1 MVAIT
6 TTKEETSE
14 DFGGRLLQKMQVD
27 NRAKEKAFR
36 KREKREAQQK
46 EIMEISTKVG
56 LGIGDAYFQ
65 NKTNDFLNTEEMVNK
80 TLRMRT
86 AFNTATQAEETEK
99 KARESKLGYEG
110 YFNQLGKLRAEP
122 DMKEAFGTNKNA
134 SQYADHVLIAGN
146 DIGET
151 LRRDHEERLKLTN
164 AYMSARGVEEG
175 QDVFLN
181 EIKKNNPTTVGQGI
195 TKMLGNFIGL
205 TSDQQISTRADKIFT
220 AGNELVKFQDTYN
233 ETGDA
238 EIASIIA
245 TATPKNLR
253 SPASSV
259 GDDIKFFD
267 VPNRIAGRADIKM
280 PYRELKVWNKEA
292 GFYDL
297 KMAFLNP
304 DGTTSGDYMSAAKG
318 QNVASYQQIVA
329 AIEGTPELLNTFKGH
344 FKSRIPK
351 ENQENLSEQIQ
362 ARVKDELSNRATGTE
377 RTNHE
382 LSYYNRIYA
391 RLGASTQLISEETGL
406 DERSAA
412 IVSASLFLKAP
423 TIDGTGAFKNGAG
436 RTTPYAVLLAMKEQD
451 KLGEIRMNGSIISRF
466 IGSNGENLISA
477 YLNASKNE
485 RIIMDKNLD
494 SILDGDNK
502 KGLLPVELFT
512 QVQSVAKFIANNP
525 LPNTMTLADKIK
537 VAEVVH
543 GKLVTEIEKIGGDV
557 NDGTPEVKANPDD
570 KDGVWEWVKDH
581 PGAITTAVA
590 IGLMLAPPGA
600 AAAGIAA
607 VGSTALTVGRAS
619 VAAAKAA
626 WRFKKPF
633 YDWVKK
639 KSKAQFYNKDIDTQ
653 IGITIPG
660 KLDRVKASA
669 ALVLTVPPAVEAL
682 GSLLSR
688 PEEQDSS
695 LVIPE
700 TANVPETVVDKVSY
714 VGNILGD
721 TENEITFMKGVV
733 KQESNFGNNPNTY
746 NMTSDGAGRFGV
758 AQVDRVA
765 FNEVQKKLRDKNS
778 RIFKFLKP
786 FKDKLNIDLSQ
797 ISYADLRNDVVSI
810 AIGRLYLKQLT
821 EEKIPST
828 LEEQAAYWKK
838 YYNTSSGKGKI
849 EDFITTNRTA

>member
-14 DFGGRLLQKMQVD
+14 DFGGRLLQKVQVD

-46 EIMEISTKVG
+46 EIMKISTKVG

-80 TLRMRT
+80 TLKMRT

-122 DMKEAFGTNKNA
+122 DMKEAFGTNRNA
-134 SQYADHVLIAGN
+134 SQYEDHVLIAGN

-151 LRRDHEERLKLTN
+151 LRKDHEERLKLTN

-253 SPASSV
+253 NPASSV

-280 PYRELKVWNKEA
+280 PYRELKVWNEEA

-451 KLGEIRMNGSIISRF
+451 ELGEIRMNGSIISRF

-494 SILDGDNK
+494 SILGGK
-502 KGLLPVELFT
+502 QSKLLPVELFT

-590 IGLMLAPPGA
+590 VGLMLAPPGA

-633 YDWVKK
+633 YDWIKK

-733 KQESNFGNNPNTY
+733 NQESNFGNNPNTY

-786 FKDKLNIDLSQ
+786 FKDKLNVDLSQ

>member
-14 DFGGRLLQKMQVD
+14 DFGGRLLQKVQVD

-46 EIMEISTKVG
+46 EIMKISTKVG

-80 TLRMRT
+80 TLKMRT

-122 DMKEAFGTNKNA
+122 DMKEAFGTNRNA
-134 SQYADHVLIAGN
+134 SQYEDHVLIAGN

-151 LRRDHEERLKLTN
+151 LRKDHEERLKLTN

-253 SPASSV
+253 NPASSV

-280 PYRELKVWNKEA
+280 PYRELKVWNEEA

-451 KLGEIRMNGSIISRF
+451 ELGEIRMNGSIVSRF
-466 IGSNGENLISA
+466 IGSNGENLISS

-494 SILDGDNK
+494 SILGGK
-502 KGLLPVELFT
+502 QSKLLPVELFT

-590 IGLMLAPPGA
+590 VGLMLAPPGA

-786 FKDKLNIDLSQ
+786 FKDKLNVDLSQ

>member
-1 MVAIT
+1 M
-6 TTKEETSE
+6 
-14 DFGGRLLQKMQVD
+14 R
-27 NRAKEKAFR
+27 
-36 KREKREAQQK
+36 
-46 EIMEISTKVG
+46 
-56 LGIGDAYFQ
+56 
-65 NKTNDFLNTEEMVNK
+65 ND
-80 TLRMRT
+80 
-86 AFNTATQAEETEK
+86 
-99 KARESKLGYEG
+99 
-110 YFNQLGKLRAEP
+110 
-122 DMKEAFGTNKNA
+122 
-134 SQYADHVLIAGN
+134 
-146 DIGET
+146 
-151 LRRDHEERLKLTN
+151 
-164 AYMSARGVEEG
+164 
-175 QDVFLN
+175 
-181 EIKKNNPTTVGQGI
+181 
-195 TKMLGNFIGL
+195 
-205 TSDQQISTRADKIFT
+205 
-220 AGNELVKFQDTYN
+220 
-233 ETGDA
+233 
-238 EIASIIA
+238 
-245 TATPKNLR
+245 
-253 SPASSV
+253 
-259 GDDIKFFD
+259 
-267 VPNRIAGRADIKM
+267 
-280 PYRELKVWNKEA
+280 
-292 GFYDL
+292 
-297 KMAFLNP
+297 
-304 DGTTSGDYMSAAKG
+304 
-318 QNVASYQQIVA
+318 
-329 AIEGTPELLNTFKGH
+329 
-344 FKSRIPK
+344 
-351 ENQENLSEQIQ
+351 
-362 ARVKDELSNRATGTE
+362 
-377 RTNHE
+377 
-382 LSYYNRIYA
+382 
-391 RLGASTQLISEETGL
+391 
-406 DERSAA
+406 
-412 IVSASLFLKAP
+412 
-423 TIDGTGAFKNGAG
+423 
-436 RTTPYAVLLAMKEQD
+436 
-451 KLGEIRMNGSIISRF
+451 
-466 IGSNGENLISA
+466 
-477 YLNASKNE
+477 
-485 RIIMDKNLD
+485 
-494 SILDGDNK
+494 
-502 KGLLPVELFT
+502 
-512 QVQSVAKFIANNP
+512 
-525 LPNTMTLADKIK
+525 
-537 VAEVVH
+537 

-590 IGLMLAPPGA
+590 VGLMLAPPGA

-653 IGITIPG
+653 IGVKIPG
-660 KLDRVKASA
+660 KLDRIKTAA
-669 ALVLTVPPAVEAL
+669 ALVLTVPPAVEAF

-786 FKDKLNIDLSQ
+786 FKDKLNVDLSQ

>member
-181 EIKKNNPTTVGQGI
+181 EVKKNNPVTVGQGI

-253 SPASSV
+253 NPASSV

-280 PYRELKVWNKEA
+280 PYRELKVWNEEA

-362 ARVKDELSNRATGTE
+362 ARVKDELSARATGTE

-451 KLGEIRMNGSIISRF
+451 ELGEIRMNGSIISRF

-494 SILDGDNK
+494 SILGGK
-502 KGLLPVELFT
+502 QSKLLPVELFT

-590 IGLMLAPPGA
+590 VGLMLAPPGA

-633 YDWVKK
+633 YDWIKK

-786 FKDKLNIDLSQ
+786 FKDKLNVDLSQ

>member
-46 EIMEISTKVG
+46 EIMELSTKVG

-99 KARESKLGYEG
+99 KARESQLGYEG

-122 DMKEAFGTNKNA
+122 DMKEAFGTNKNE

-181 EIKKNNPTTVGQGI
+181 EIKKNNPTNVGQGI

-253 SPASSV
+253 NPASSV

-280 PYRELKVWNKEA
+280 PYRELKVWNEEA

-436 RTTPYAVLLAMKEQD
+436 RTTPYAVLLAMKENHD
-451 KLGEIRMNGSIISRF
+451 LGEIRMNGSIVSRF
-466 IGSNGENLISA
+466 IGSNGENLISS

-485 RIIMDKNLD
+485 RIIMDENLD
-494 SILDGDNK
+494 SILGGKQSD
-502 KGLLPVELFT
+502 LLPVELFT

-590 IGLMLAPPGA
+590 VGLMLAPPGA

-619 VAAAKAA
+619 VAAAKTA

-700 TANVPETVVDKVSY
+700 TANVPKAVVDKVSY

-733 KQESNFGNNPNTY
+733 NQESNFGNNPNTY

-786 FKDKLNIDLSQ
+786 FKDKLNVDLSQ

>member
-46 EIMEISTKVG
+46 EIMKISTNVG

-80 TLRMRT
+80 TLKMRT

-122 DMKEAFGTNKNA
+122 DMKEAFGTNRNA
-134 SQYADHVLIAGN
+134 SQYEDHVLIAGN

-151 LRRDHEERLKLTN
+151 LRKDHEERLKLTN

-253 SPASSV
+253 NPASSV

-280 PYRELKVWNKEA
+280 PYRELKVWNEEA

-362 ARVKDELSNRATGTE
+362 ARVKDELSPRATGTE

-451 KLGEIRMNGSIISRF
+451 ELGEIRMNGSIISRF

-494 SILDGDNK
+494 SILGGK
-502 KGLLPVELFT
+502 QSKLLPVELFT

-590 IGLMLAPPGA
+590 VGLMLAPPGA

-786 FKDKLNIDLSQ
+786 FKDKLNVDLSQ

>member
-14 DFGGRLLQKMQVD
+14 DFGGRLLQKVQVD

-46 EIMEISTKVG
+46 EIMKISTNVG

-80 TLRMRT
+80 TLKMRT

-253 SPASSV
+253 NPASSV

-280 PYRELKVWNKEA
+280 PYRELKVWNEEA

-362 ARVKDELSNRATGTE
+362 ARVKDELSPRATGTE

-451 KLGEIRMNGSIISRF
+451 ELGEIRMNGSIISRF

-494 SILDGDNK
+494 SILGGK
-502 KGLLPVELFT
+502 QSKLLPVELFT

-590 IGLMLAPPGA
+590 VGLMLAPPGA

-786 FKDKLNIDLSQ
+786 FKDKLNVDLSQ

>member
-14 DFGGRLLQKMQVD
+14 DFGGRLLQKVQVD

-46 EIMEISTKVG
+46 EIMKISTNVG

-80 TLRMRT
+80 TLKMRT

-122 DMKEAFGTNKNA
+122 DMKEAFGTNRNA
-134 SQYADHVLIAGN
+134 SQYEDHVLIAGN

-253 SPASSV
+253 NPASSV

-280 PYRELKVWNKEA
+280 PYRELKVWNEEA

-362 ARVKDELSNRATGTE
+362 ARVKDELSPRATGTE

-451 KLGEIRMNGSIISRF
+451 ELGEIRMNGSIISRF

-494 SILDGDNK
+494 SILGGK
-502 KGLLPVELFT
+502 QSKLLPVELFT

-590 IGLMLAPPGA
+590 VGLMLAPPGA

-786 FKDKLNIDLSQ
+786 FKDKLNVDLSQ

>member
-14 DFGGRLLQKMQVD
+14 DFGGRLLQKVQVD

-80 TLRMRT
+80 TLKMRT

-99 KARESKLGYEG
+99 KARESQLGYEG

-122 DMKEAFGTNKNA
+122 DMKEAFGTNKNE

-181 EIKKNNPTTVGQGI
+181 EIKKNNPTNVGQGI

-253 SPASSV
+253 NPASSV

-280 PYRELKVWNKEA
+280 PYRELKVWNEEA

-436 RTTPYAVLLAMKEQD
+436 RTTPYAVLLAMKENHD
-451 KLGEIRMNGSIISRF
+451 LGEIRMNGSIVSRF
-466 IGSNGENLISA
+466 IGSNGENLISS

-485 RIIMDKNLD
+485 RIIMDENLD
-494 SILDGDNK
+494 SILGGKQSD
-502 KGLLPVELFT
+502 LLPVELFT

-590 IGLMLAPPGA
+590 VGLMLAPPGA

-682 GSLLSR
+682 ESLLSR

-700 TANVPETVVDKVSY
+700 TANVPKAVVDKVSY

-733 KQESNFGNNPNTY
+733 NQESNFGNNPNTY

-786 FKDKLNIDLSQ
+786 FKDKLNVDLSQ